1 MWKKWKGRGLRGG
14 EEGSG
19 AGKRAQGRG
28 RGGVGGLSAILGEV
42 CVLLESPI
50 KFQTKDK

>member
-19 AGKRAQGRG
+19 AGKG
-28 RGGVGGLSAILGEV
+28 GGVGGLSAILGEV

>member
-1 MWKKWKGRGLRGG
+1 M
-14 EEGSG
+14 E
-19 AGKRAQGRG
+19 GKRAQGRG
-28 RGGVGGLSAILGEV
+28 REGGGGVGGFSAISAEV

>member
-1 MWKKWKGRGLRGG
+1 MGV
-14 EEGSG
+14 EEVE
-19 AGKRAQGRG
+19 GKRAQGRG
-28 RGGVGGLSAILGEV
+28 REGGGVGGFSAISAEV

>member
-1 MWKKWKGRGLRGG
+1 MDV
-14 EEGSG
+14 EEVE
-19 AGKRAQGRG
+19 GKRAQGRG
-28 RGGVGGLSAILGEV
+28 REGGVGGFSAISAEV

>member
-1 MWKKWKGRGLRGG
+1 MGV
-14 EEGSG
+14 EEVE
-19 AGKRAQGRG
+19 GKRAQGRG
-28 RGGVGGLSAILGEV
+28 RGLRGGEGGGVGGLSAISGEV